1 MKAST
6 MKKTWAALVALIA
19 AVAMSLVGVVSA
31 KAASTASITLKST
44 TSLEN
49 RTFEA
54 WEPITVSAVSGD
66 SYTLDIDSTYL
77 STVTKAAKAA
87 GLTTDGSTVVTDS
100 SSKEDVLSAVS
111 YLGQTGTD
119 ADKRTFAEK
128 LLAQLKADS
137 KLATITTGTAS
148 GNFVLSADKLSQ
160 TASNLTYGWYLVNE
174 TTADDPAAPSTTAN
188 NSPVSLVMTT
198 PATGDVTINVKSTSP
213 ESHKNIV
220 DADYSNQRK
229 AETVNENE
237 DVTYQLTFFVPTEWA
252 TQYSN
257 NGFWFTMNDTLDSN
271 LAFGAVQ
278 AVKVGSSFDSTTGD
292 TDFNAANGLYAAPT
306 ATTVANGDGTTT
318 YTWAFGDHTGTDT
331 TNNKLNLKLAGKW
344 VKLYYTAQVKSGTAE
359 KTGVVNGYDV
369 TYQHNP
375 NSVAGGEKTPTEHA
389 YVYTFNINVLKVDGS
404 DSTALSG
411 AQFEVYADEGL
422 ATKLNFVTTDATVT
436 KATAGTYYY
445 VPAATGTSTF
455 TVEVDSTGKLNLRGL
470 KATADGTNYWLKE
483 VKAPNGYRLSNT
495 PIKVTAKAEGFDKGA
510 TSTKT
515 DFADQTISYVVNDT
529 ADGTVTVK
537 NNKGFL
543 PSTGAAGIVGIVIA
557 GIALIAG
564 GALILRRQ
572 RA

>member
-31 KAASTASITLKST
+31 NAASTASITLKST

-54 WEPITVSAVSGD
+54 WEPITVSAVNGD

-77 STVTKAAKAA
+77 STVTKAAVAA
-87 GLTTDGSTVVTDS
+87 GLTTDGSTAVTAS

-111 YLGQTGTD
+111 YLGEKGTD

-128 LLAQLKADS
+128 LLAQLTADS
-137 KLATITTGTAS
+137 KPATITTKAGD
-148 GNFVLSADKLSQ
+148 FVLSADKLSQ

-174 TTADDPAAPSTTAN
+174 TTADDPTAPSTTAN

-198 PATGDVTINVKSTSP
+198 PATGDVTIDVKSTSP

-237 DVTYQLTFFVPTEWA
+237 DVTYQLTFFVPSEWA

-257 NGFWFTMNDTLDSN
+257 NGFWFTMNDTLSSN
-271 LAFGAVQ
+271 LTFGAVKD
-278 AVKVGSSFDSTTGD
+278 VKVGSSFDSTTGD
-292 TDFNAANGLYAAPT
+292 TDFSADKGLYAAPT
-306 ATTVANGDGTTT
+306 ATTVTNGDGTTT
-318 YTWAFGDHTGTDT
+318 YTWAFGDSTGANTK
-331 TNNKLNLKLAGKW
+331 NNKLNLNLAGKW

-404 DSTALSG
+404 DDKTALPG
-411 AQFEVYADEGL
+411 AQFEVYADESL
-422 ATKLNFVTTDATVT
+422 KTKLNFVTTDATVT

-445 VPAATGTSTF
+445 VPAATGTSTS

-483 VKAPNGYRLSNT
+483 VKAPEGYRLSST
-495 PIKVTAKAEGFDKGA
+495 PIKVTATAEGFNKG
-510 TSTKT
+510 TSSTKT

-537 NNKGFL
+537 NYKGFL

>member
-31 KAASTASITLKST
+31 NAASTASITLKST

-66 SYTLDIDSTYL
+66 SYTLDINSTYL
-77 STVTKAAKAA
+77 PMVTKAAVAA
-87 GLTTDGSTVVTDS
+87 GLTTDGSAVVTDS
-100 SSKEDVLSAVS
+100 SLKEDVLSAVS
-111 YLGQTGTD
+111 YLGQKGTD

-128 LLAQLKADS
+128 LLAQLKTDV
-137 KLATITTGTAS
+137 KPATITTGTAA

-174 TTADDPAAPSTTAN
+174 TTADDPAVPSTMAN

-198 PATGDVTINVKSTSP
+198 PATGDVTIDVKSTSP

-220 DADYSNQRK
+220 NADYSNQRK

-237 DVTYQLTFFVPTEWA
+237 DVTYQLTFFVPSDWA

-257 NGFWFTMNDTLDSN
+257 NGFWFTMNDTLSSN
-271 LAFGAVQ
+271 LAFGAVKD
-278 AVKVGSSFDSTTGD
+278 VTVGSSFDSTTGD

-306 ATTVANGDGTTT
+306 ATTNGDGTT
-318 YTWAFGDHTGTDT
+318 YTWAFGDSTGADT
-331 TNNKLNLKLAGKW
+331 MNNKLNLKLAGKW

-389 YVYTFNINVLKVDGS
+389 YVYTFNINVLKVDGN
-404 DSTALSG
+404 DDKAVLKG

-422 ATKLNFVTTDATVT
+422 KTKLNFVTTDATVT

-445 VPAATGTSTF
+445 VPAAIGTSTS

-483 VKAPNGYRLSNT
+483 IKAPEGYRLSSA

-510 TSTKT
+510 TSTKS

-537 NNKGFL
+537 NYKGFL